1 MSHHHDQK
9 HHHDHH
15 HTHAEAEL
23 TVLAKAVKM
32 IEHWIKHNED
42 HSKTYRE
49 WADKLKKENL
59 LEAAT
64 LLDEVAGMHDG
75 INEKFQQ
82 AADLIRKKVKIS
94 V

>member
-1 MSHHHDQK
+1 MSHHHDHE
-9 HHHDHH
+9 HHHHH
-15 HTHAEAEL
+15 HHSPAEAEM

-32 IEHWIKHNED
+32 IEHWIRHNED

-59 LEAAT
+59 PAAAALIDEIAAT
-64 LLDEVAGMHDG
+64 QNS

-82 AADLIRKKVKIS
+82 AADIIRENF
-94 V
+94 